1 MVCGEGGRERKEKGG
16 RGRGRRRERGG
27 TEEGEGRAGE
37 GKEKGGRERKEKG
50 ERREREGERR
60 ERGGRGR
67 ERKEKK
73 RRGESLSWLFY
84 FHLSPFFFIRLLHT
98 HHTGQFSPVMS
109 SKRAV
114 ANENGCVYPFVS
126 QMSTSS
132 LLEVP
137 SISRANRSTSST
149 PSPSTSPPTSPSLTP
164 SSPRSPNDVYRYD
177 YPQPQMNRCEYTQP
191 HINTT
196 YESTDEEWVDG
207 DGIGKDIHIL
217 SEDVDESQGYSS
229 YSSKESSTNDISDV
243 TRLEVNS
250 PRGLRPLP
258 QIVLAQSLPDLLLPQ
273 GRKST
278 DSSDGSPTNLV
289 NG

>member
-1 MVCGEGGRERKEKGG
+1 MGRGGREGGGRGEGGR
-16 RGRGRRRERGG
+16 
-27 TEEGEGRAGE
+27 
-37 GKEKGGRERKEKG
+37 
-50 ERREREGERR
+50 REGE
-60 ERGGRGR
+60 R

-73 RRGESLSWLFY
+73 DGVSQQLVVWCFFKTALCKCKTVYLHTLSP
-84 FHLSPFFFIRLLHT
+84 HLSSSFIHYT

-109 SKRAV
+109 SRRAV
-114 ANENGCVYPFVS
+114 AIENGRVYPFIS

-164 SSPRSPNDVYRYD
+164 SSPRSPNDVYRY
-177 YPQPQMNRCEYTQP
+177 EYTPP
-191 HINTT
+191 HINT
-196 YESTDEEWVDG
+196 YESTDEEWVEG
-207 DGIGKDIHIL
+207 DAIGKDIHIL
-217 SEDVDESQGYSS
+217 NEGVDESQGYSS

-243 TRLEVNS
+243 SRLEVKS

>member
-1 MVCGEGGRERKEKGG
+1 MCDELVWGRGREGGREGGRERKEKKDGV
-16 RGRGRRRERGG
+16 
-27 TEEGEGRAGE
+27 
-37 GKEKGGRERKEKG
+37 
-50 ERREREGERR
+50 
-60 ERGGRGR
+60 
-67 ERKEKK
+67 
-73 RRGESLSWLFY
+73 SQQLVVWY
-84 FHLSPFFFIRLLHT
+84 FFKTALCKCKTVYLHTLSPLLSSSFIRYT

-109 SKRAV
+109 SRRAV
-114 ANENGCVYPFVS
+114 ANENGRVYPFIS

-177 YPQPQMNRCEYTQP
+177 YPQPQINRYEYTPP
-191 HINTT
+191 HINT
-196 YESTDEEWVDG
+196 YESTDEESVEG
-207 DGIGKDIHIL
+207 DAIGKDINIL
-217 SEDVDESQGYSS
+217 NEGVDESQGYSS

-243 TRLEVNS
+243 SRLEVNR

>member
-1 MVCGEGGRERKEKGG
+1 
-16 RGRGRRRERGG
+16 
-27 TEEGEGRAGE
+27 
-37 GKEKGGRERKEKG
+37 
-50 ERREREGERR
+50 
-60 ERGGRGR
+60 
-67 ERKEKK
+67 
-73 RRGESLSWLFY
+73 
-84 FHLSPFFFIRLLHT
+84 
-98 HHTGQFSPVMS
+98 MS

-114 ANENGCVYPFVS
+114 ANENGRVYPFVS

-137 SISRANRSTSST
+137 SISRVNRSTSST

-177 YPQPQMNRCEYTQP
+177 YPQPQMNRYEYTQP